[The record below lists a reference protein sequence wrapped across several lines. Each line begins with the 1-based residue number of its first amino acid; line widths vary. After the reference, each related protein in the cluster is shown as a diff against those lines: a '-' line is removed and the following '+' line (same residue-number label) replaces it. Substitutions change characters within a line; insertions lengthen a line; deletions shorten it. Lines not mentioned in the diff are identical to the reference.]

1 MSNLVSKLVLLG
13 TDLLEPLLEVEDLP
27 LELDDLIF
35 LLIEQTSVIEV
46 SRSVGILDGELN
58 TSAQETINLVF
69 NEQQSLIEV
78 VSLLALELQTITSAE
93 EVLAESKDSV
103 LQAIELGIVAGTVDD
118 HVTFGAPA
126 ELVHGS
132 FAGQIEGLT
141 FEVLPAT

>member
-69 NEQQSLIEV
+69 NEQQSSIEV

-93 EVLAESKDSV
+93 EVLA
-103 LQAIELGIVAGTVDD
+103 
-118 HVTFGAPA
+118 
-126 ELVHGS
+126 
-132 FAGQIEGLT
+132 
-141 FEVLPAT
+141 